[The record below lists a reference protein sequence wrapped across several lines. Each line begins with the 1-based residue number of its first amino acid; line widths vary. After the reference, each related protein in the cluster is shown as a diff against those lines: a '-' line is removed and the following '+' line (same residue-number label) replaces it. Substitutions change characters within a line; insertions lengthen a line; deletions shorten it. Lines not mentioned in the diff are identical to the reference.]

1 LFETLQNLING
12 FLAGDSDTNADNL
25 AEKVETAFEEKQ
37 ITDNQYK
44 ELMGQL
50 DFH

>member
-1 LFETLQNLING
+1 MFETLQSMINDY
-12 FLAGDSDTNADNL
+12 LAGDSDTDADHL
-25 AEKVETAFEEKQ
+25 VEKIEAAFEEKQ